1 MAKQW
6 YVIHTQTGWEE
17 KVRASL
23 EKRVKQNSKE
33 EMISQILVPTE
44 KVAEIREGKKKITQR
59 KFFPGYIL
67 LEMDLND
74 DTWYLVKNTPGV
86 SGFIGPRARPV
97 PLKEDEIK
105 AILKHTEEAQEK
117 PMPKILVIEDDA
129 DMVAA
134 IRMPLEANDYEVVA
148 ASSAEAKVA
157 LGTPLGEAASR
168 TRCLR
173 LPRESPSTPHLPA

>member
-6 YVIHTQTGWEE
+6 YVIHTQTGWED
-17 KVRASL
+17 KVKASL

-33 EMISQILVPTE
+33 DMISQILIPTE
-44 KVAEIREGKKKITQR
+44 KVSEIREGKKKISQR

-105 AILKHTEEAQEK
+105 GILKHTEEAQEK
-117 PMPKILVIEDDA
+117 PMPKTIFEKGEGVRVVDGPFVNFNGTVDDINPLKGKLKVIISIFGRATPVE
-129 DMVAA
+129 
-134 IRMPLEANDYEVVA
+134 LEYWQVE
-148 ASSAEAKVA
+148 KV
-157 LGTPLGEAASR
+157 
-168 TRCLR
+168 
-173 LPRESPSTPHLPA
+173 

>member
-6 YVIHTQTGWEE
+6 YVIHTQTGWED
-17 KVRASL
+17 KVKSSL
-23 EKRVKQNSKE
+23 EKRVKQDSKE
-33 EMISQILVPTE
+33 AMISQILVPTE
-44 KVAEIREGKKKITQR
+44 KVAEIREGKKKISQR

-97 PLKEDEIK
+97 PLQEEEIK

-117 PMPKILVIEDDA
+117 PMPKTIFEKGEGVRVVDGPFVNFNGSVDEINPIKGKLKVIISIFGRATPVE
-129 DMVAA
+129 
-134 IRMPLEANDYEVVA
+134 LEYWQVE
-148 ASSAEAKVA
+148 KV
-157 LGTPLGEAASR
+157 
-168 TRCLR
+168 
-173 LPRESPSTPHLPA
+173 